1 MCMYTILDYQETKH
15 VHTHMHTHTHRQRE
29 IERERAINGETVPS
43 YYTLKLEPL
52 DGIGDS
58 QNINISV
65 QRDGEIISM
74 HNIGEALPP
83 KHLWN
88 ASILPGI
95 TPKMPSNHDNY
106 GCLL

>member
-1 MCMYTILDYQETKH
+1 MYTCVHACIQSWITKKPN
-15 VHTHMHTHTHRQRE
+15 THICTER
-29 IERERAINGETVPS
+29 ERERAINGEPVPS

-65 QRDGEIISM
+65 QRDREIVSI

-88 ASILPGI
+88 ASILPGT
-95 TPKMPSNHDNY
+95 TPKMPSNY
-106 GCLL
+106 MIYKFL